1 MSVAKR
7 KNKSN
12 DSQSKIWSKRQKK
25 THFCNKNINN
35 SKQFSKKA
43 LLQQH
48 HKKPQKKQKFSKI
61 PKKLPT
67 FQKNVSIFSIEIKF
81 QFCF

>member
-48 HKKPQKKQKFSKI
+48 HKKPQKKTKIQQNSKKI
-61 PKKLPT
+61 ANISKKCQH
-67 FQKNVSIFSIEIKF
+67 FFN
-81 QFCF
+81 